1 MVFELFKGQSGSGL
15 EVVEGRILE
24 MLGTAEE
31 VLRLAVSAFEQG
43 TSAQELG
50 SRIRKTDRSVNK
62 AERSIRRELVVHA
75 SVHAGADLPLV
86 LVYMSIIKDIERVGD
101 YAKNIWDI
109 AAAIEEANDKP
120 DLSEM
125 RPLFARTLD
134 LAAEIGSTYSARDID
149 RATEVLNRADGWLD
163 EYDAAVDDLMTS
175 YVPSTV
181 GVPKALLYRHLKRI
195 TAHLMNVL
203 TAVVMP
209 FDRLD
214 YWDEDKID
222 RE

>member
-15 EVVEGRILE
+15 EGVEARMID
-24 MLGTAEE
+24 MLSTSAE

-43 TSAQELG
+43 TPASEIGDQ
-50 SRIRKTDRSVNK
+50 IRKTDRQVNK

-75 SVHAGADLPLV
+75 SVHSGADLPLV

-101 YAKNIWDI
+101 YAKNIWDV
-109 AAAIEEANDKP
+109 AAAIERGADKP
-120 DLSEM
+120 DLSELTPM
-125 RPLFARTLD
+125 FRRTLD
-134 LAAEIGSTYSARDID
+134 LASEIGEVYTARDVD
-149 RATEVLNRADGWLD
+149 RATAVLNQADEWLD
-163 EYDAAVDDLMTS
+163 EYDTAVEELMMS

-181 GVPKALLYRHLKRI
+181 GVPKALLYRHLKRV

>member
-15 EVVEGRILE
+15 EAVEASMIQ
-24 MLGTAEE
+24 MLSTSES
-31 VLRLAVSAFEQG
+31 VFRLAVSAFEQG
-43 TSAQELG
+43 TSAQEIG
-50 SRIRKTDRSVNK
+50 QQVRKTDRQVNR

-101 YAKNIWDI
+101 YAKNIWDV
-109 AAAIEEANDKP
+109 ASAIEQGVDKP
-120 DLSEM
+120 DLSELT
-125 RPLFARTLD
+125 PLFARTLG
-134 LAAEIGSTYSARDID
+134 LMSEIGETYAARDVD
-149 RATEVLNRADGWLD
+149 RATEVLNRADSWLD
-163 EYDAAVDDLMTS
+163 EYDAAVENLMTS
-175 YVPSTV
+175 YVPSTI
-181 GVPKALLYRHLKRI
+181 GVPKALLYRHLKRV

>member
-15 EVVEGRILE
+15 DAIEARVIE
-24 MLGTAEE
+24 MLAISEE
-31 VLRLAVSAFEQG
+31 VLRLAVSAFESG
-43 TSAQELG
+43 ASAEDLG
-50 SRIRKTDRSVNK
+50 PRVRKTDREVNRT
-62 AERSIRRELVVHA
+62 ERSIRRELVVHA
-75 SVHAGADLPLV
+75 SVHSGADLPLV

-109 AAAIEEANDKP
+109 AAAAEKTSDRP
-120 DLSEM
+120 DLSELT
-125 RPLFARTLD
+125 PLFARTIALVS
-134 LAAEIGSTYSARDID
+134 EIRETYGRRDVD
-149 RATEVLNRADGWLD
+149 DATAILSRCDDWLD
-163 EYDAAVDDLMTS
+163 DYDARVDELMVS
-175 YVPSTV
+175 YIPSTV
-181 GVPKALLYRHLKRI
+181 GVPKALLFRHLKRI

-214 YWDEDKID
+214 YWDEDKVD

>member
-15 EVVEGRILE
+15 EGIEASMIE
-24 MLGTAEE
+24 MLSTSQS

-43 TSAQELG
+43 TSAQEIG
-50 SRIRKTDRSVNK
+50 EQVRKTDRQVNK

-75 SVHAGADLPLV
+75 SVHSGADLPLV
-86 LVYMSIIKDIERVGD
+86 LVYMSIIKDIERIGD
-101 YAKNIWDI
+101 YAKNIWDV
-109 AAAIEEANDKP
+109 AAAIEKGVDKP
-120 DLSEM
+120 DLSELT
-125 RPLFARTLD
+125 PLFARTLD
-134 LAAEIGSTYSARDID
+134 LMAEIGEVYAARDVD
-149 RATEVLNRADGWLD
+149 RATEVLNRADNWLD
-163 EYDAAVDDLMTS
+163 DYDEAVENLMTS

-181 GVPKALLYRHLKRI
+181 GVPKALLYRHLKRV

>member
-15 EVVEGRILE
+15 DAIEARVIE
-24 MLGTAEE
+24 MLAISEE
-31 VLRLAVSAFEQG
+31 VLRLAVSAFESG
-43 TSAQELG
+43 ASAEDLG
-50 SRIRKTDRSVNK
+50 PRVRKTDREVNR

-75 SVHAGADLPLV
+75 SVHSGADLPLV

-109 AAAIEEANDKP
+109 AAAAERTSDRP
-120 DLSEM
+120 DLSELT
-125 RPLFARTLD
+125 PLFARTIALVS
-134 LAAEIGSTYSARDID
+134 EIRETYGRRDVD
-149 RATEVLNRADGWLD
+149 DATAILSRCDDWLD
-163 EYDAAVDDLMTS
+163 DYDARVDELMVS
-175 YVPSTV
+175 YIPSTV
-181 GVPKALLYRHLKRI
+181 GVPKALLFRHLKRI

-214 YWDEDKID
+214 YWDEDKVD